1 MIHNIE
7 VRLIVLRIVPF
18 WSALSIVDD
27 SSRTLHIELFR
38 REIISLWLIAL
49 HFCLASL
56 RLRCGPHCKR
66 VCSFHTFVFTVTLVI
81 Y

>member
-1 MIHNIE
+1 MIHDIK
-7 VRLIVLRIVPF
+7 VRLIDLRIVPF
-18 WSALSIVDD
+18 LSSLSIVDD
-27 SSRTLHIELFR
+27 SSRTLHVELFR

-66 VCSFHTFVFTVTLVI
+66 VCSFHTFVFTITLMI